1 MPLLQLN
8 AYGSDITLNAGQER
22 LRPALE
28 QALDGSGP
36 VIIMVHGFKFSPG
49 HPVACPHQHILSL
62 APERHCRKAASW
74 PRGLGFGTPDPS
86 EGLAIAFGWQAR
98 GAIWT
103 AYRQAELAGDALA
116 RLITLIHT
124 IAPERPIHAI
134 AHSLGARVVL
144 SAFPILQPGLLRRAI
159 LLAGAEYESRAS
171 AAMASAGG
179 QRTEVINITSRENDL
194 FDVML
199 EALIAPARRGD
210 RALGLHMPDRPNT
223 VTLQLD
229 HAETLN
235 GLSRIGFPIAPPA
248 STICHW
254 SSYLRDGVFAL
265 YAAALRGDSRLDMA
279 ELHRLVAQ
287 PPQPRWAR
295 MRPLPSAGLPALS
308 GWRTAR

>member
-8 AYGSDITLNAGQER
+8 AYGSDFTLHAGHEPPRPTLER
-22 LRPALE
+22 
-28 QALDGSGP
+28 ALDGSGP

-49 HPVACPHQHILSL
+49 HPVACPHRHILSL
-62 APERHCRKAASW
+62 APERRCRKAASW

-116 RLITLIHT
+116 QLITIIHA

-144 SAFPILQPGLLRRAI
+144 SALPVLQPGLLRRAI

-199 EALIAPARRGD
+199 EMLIAPSRRGD

-229 HAETLN
+229 HADTLN
-235 GLSRIGFPIAPPA
+235 ALSRIGFPVAPPT

-254 SSYLRDGVFAL
+254 SSYLRAGVFAL
-265 YAAALRGDSRLDMA
+265 YAAALRGDSRLDMV
-279 ELHRLVAQ
+279 ELRRLAAQ

-295 MRPLPSAGLPALS
+295 VRPLPSVGLPALS
-308 GWRTAR
+308 GRPVAR